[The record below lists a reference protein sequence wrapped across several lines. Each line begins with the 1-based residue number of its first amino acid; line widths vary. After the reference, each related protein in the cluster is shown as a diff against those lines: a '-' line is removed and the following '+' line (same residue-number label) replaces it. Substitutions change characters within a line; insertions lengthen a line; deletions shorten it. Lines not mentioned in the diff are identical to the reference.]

1 MWEAVAKIVSYI
13 MSWFTPER
21 QTQRLKDE
29 LWKLRA
35 RLQELKFGKW
45 SEKNEKEM
53 CNIIKRIDYIER
65 MLNNRAN

>member
-29 LWKLRA
+29 LWRLRA
-35 RLQELKFGKW
+35 DEQRMKLEKW
-45 SEKNEKEM
+45 SVKNEKKF
-53 CNIIKRIDYIER
+53 NAIKSRIAVIER
-65 MLNNRAN
+65 MLNNRAS

>member
-1 MWEAVAKIVSYI
+1 MWEAVARIVSYI

-29 LWKLRA
+29 LWKLNA
-35 RLQELKFGKW
+35 RLQELKICKC
-45 SEKNEKEM
+45 SDNNEKEM